1 MTAFYDTVQ
10 ILTNNFT
17 VFRFLAI
24 NSYQPGNGWNRIKM
38 QKYPTARDMT

>member
-17 VFRFLAI
+17 VFRFLRLTLTNLVTVEI
-24 NSYQPGNGWNRIKM
+24 ESRHKNTPLLDIE
-38 QKYPTARDMT
+38 